1 MILKKLTTGFVLMG
15 TLLLAPAEAAAAVR
29 AHVGIRFGHRPL
41 YAPARIRVSVFAG
54 MPQPG

>member
-15 TLLLAPAEAAAAVR
+15 TLLLAPAEAAAVR